1 MKREYRHECDTLA
14 ILHDWLGGYLER
26 PADPFE
32 PISQVIHAEI
42 EMSYDGGERHFEGLS
57 RSGKVLLKSLTSYCV
72 SYDHWQFSRWL
83 HNLRASD
90 FGQIREGN
98 A

>member
-1 MKREYRHECDTLA
+1 
-14 ILHDWLGGYLER
+14 
-26 PADPFE
+26 
-32 PISQVIHAEI
+32 
-42 EMSYDGGERHFEGLS
+42 MSYDGGERHFEGLS